1 VIKFT
6 HSSSELLM
14 IFNRLFLD
22 WVLAPEH
29 LMPPLEDLDDEKC
42 IDSHHS
48 DDNSTVLL
56 CDGCE
61 GKYNIARLKP
71 PLKEIPKGDWYCP
84 RCITGRWWGDLD
96 PRVGKSVILSTPAS
110 GEANFTIEK
119 CVFRFSGEPGSRA
132 SLMYPARSSDGEAKT
147 LPLEEVDRL
156 LAAMGDPVAP
166 IQCLEAVAE
175 CPGYGFGVD
184 HGLRQELV
192 PVLMNPALSEQAAQ
206 AALTSS
212 VFRDTVAAAA
222 TLLLVEPKD
231 MGASEWLRLL
241 ALLVMKCSS
250 SEVMQNVISKM
261 ETDANESMAP
271 RLEKLAKVTG
281 MKEILP
287 AILPAVD
294 TIPDHDVVENV
305 ATPAAMKTHNGSE
318 TQHIAEAVPEEEGV
332 VVVDAGKVEVV
343 EEMVTDSTPPTT
355 ASSMGEVPV
364 EAASAAVEVPV
375 LDPLV
380 EAAAA
385 KAKRQKITEDSFA
398 AQTIKSQLKP
408 TVASFEIDNVSYL
421 VDATLSPASPGLDFT
436 SLRCRRMTCHFCGL
450 SDSALGLPL
459 VRVPDAT
466 EWSELI
472 PFAAGSRRT
481 HLVAEMPPSAGSD
494 TGPEK
499 KLAGLKIRVDGELFS
514 ASEEVYTEGDVGMS
528 DFPPRSEQ
536 GFQADLKHRYETGLP
551 FVTGSLSAH
560 ESCALAAHKAR
571 KEQMVQKYKD
581 RQAELI
587 EQEAGAT
594 CGRCL
599 EIGRDGQYRS
609 YWKFQGD
616 SKSLF
621 VSNDVAGDVKWYR
634 FTGSE
639 GVASVL
645 VALRKDPLVKDLEDH
660 FPDARRLVKDGTWTD
675 LLLRRQFPR
684 LAAILD
690 SDGGLDDDDDG
701 LVDDVIAVEG
711 GFDPY
716 DEGEDVL
723 VESSS
728 GEALW
733 DAAIVSVSRQ
743 PDPEKKGS
751 KVIDAYEV
759 LYTGWSSRF
768 VEWVS
773 PNRVVEP
780 NEHNRALQAELSE
793 ELAASRCGLPP
804 ALNSLKAKDFLT
816 IRDRAR
822 GSLVLPDFG
831 SVATKGKAKSDE
843 RRLSMMK
850 AALLAIEAAVPVGG
864 IHNTSTGSWRPE
876 YARQWRRMVK
886 EAEGPATLMRL
897 VIYLED
903 MVSDG
908 WKKESVGHLLSCLP
922 HRWKAI
928 GEATTSGIAI
938 RIAVLDRTVK
948 YATIDRKRYSKK
960 KRR

>member
-1 VIKFT
+1 
-6 HSSSELLM
+6 M

-22 WVLAPEH
+22 WVLSPDH

-42 IDSHHS
+42 IDSHAS

-96 PRVGKSVILSTPAS
+96 PRVGKAVILSTPTK
-110 GEANFTIEK
+110 GEAKFTIEK
-119 CVFRFSGEPGSRA
+119 CVFRFSGDPGSCA
-132 SLMYPARSSDGEAKT
+132 SLLYPARCPDGEVKT
-147 LPLEEVDRL
+147 LSLEEVDRL

-192 PVLMNPALSEQAAQ
+192 PVLVNPALSEQAAQ
-206 AALTSS
+206 ASLTSS

-231 MGASEWLRLL
+231 MSASEWLRLL

-271 RLEKLAKVTG
+271 RLEKLSKVTD
-281 MKEILP
+281 MTEILP
-287 AILPAVD
+287 VILPAMD
-294 TIPDHDVVENV
+294 AKPDHDVVEDV
-305 ATPAAMKTHNGSE
+305 STPATTKSSEGSQ
-318 TQHIAEAVPEEEGV
+318 TQHVPEAVPEEEGV
-332 VVVDAGKVEVV
+332 MVVDAGNVEVV
-343 EEMVTDSTPPTT
+343 EEMVTDATPPPI
-355 ASSMGEVPV
+355 ASSGDDIPV
-364 EAASAAVEVPV
+364 EAASAAVEVPIR
-375 LDPLV
+375 DPRA

-385 KAKRQKITEDSFA
+385 KAKRQKIIEDSFA
-398 AQTIKSQLKP
+398 AHTIKSQLKP
-408 TVASFEIDNVSYL
+408 ALASFEIDNVSFL
-421 VDATLSPASPGLDFT
+421 VDSSLSPASPGLDFA
-436 SLRCRRMTCHFCGL
+436 SLRCRRMACHFCGL

-466 EWSELI
+466 EWSELN
-472 PFAAGSRRT
+472 PFAAGGRRT
-481 HLVAEMPPSAGSD
+481 HLVAEVPPSSD
-494 TGPEK
+494 SITGQEK
-499 KLAGLKIRVDGELFS
+499 RLVGLTVRVDGELFS
-514 ASEEVYTEGDVGMS
+514 APEEVFTVSEDGDVGMT

-536 GFQADLKHRYETGLP
+536 GFQADLKYRNESGRP

-599 EIGRDGQYRS
+599 EIGRDGQNRS

-616 SKSLF
+616 YKSLF

-675 LLLRRQFPR
+675 LLMRRQFPR
-684 LAAILD
+684 VAAILD
-690 SDGGLDDDDDG
+690 SDEGLDDDG
-701 LVDDVIAVEG
+701 IVDNVITVEG

-733 DAAIVSVSRQ
+733 DAVIISVSRKQ
-743 PDPEKKGS
+743 DPKKKGS
-751 KVIDAYEV
+751 KFIDAYEV
-759 LYTGWSSRF
+759 QYTGWSSRF

-804 ALNSLKAKDFLT
+804 ALNSLRAKDFLT

-850 AALLAIEAAVPVGG
+850 ASLLAIEAAVPVGG

-886 EAEGPATLMRL
+886 EAEGPAALMRL